1 MAFEGTEPP
10 VGSLP
15 ASRHDRSRCERP
27 VGGSASPGSPMSRN
41 CAFRLA
47 LEALPRVYLVA
58 EEEVLAQ

>member
-1 MAFEGTEPP
+1 M
-10 VGSLP
+10 GSLP